1 MDFLV
6 VAIPWALIG
15 AAGGNYRRNKKRE
28 LGLEPSKEGETLI
41 FLWDM
46 LWGPLTWFSMFRP

>member
-6 VAIPWALIG
+6 VTIPWLAIG
-15 AAGGNYRRNKKRE
+15 ATAGNYRMKKKRE
-28 LGLEPSKEGETLI
+28 TGLQPSREGEIMI
-41 FLWDM
+41 FVWDT